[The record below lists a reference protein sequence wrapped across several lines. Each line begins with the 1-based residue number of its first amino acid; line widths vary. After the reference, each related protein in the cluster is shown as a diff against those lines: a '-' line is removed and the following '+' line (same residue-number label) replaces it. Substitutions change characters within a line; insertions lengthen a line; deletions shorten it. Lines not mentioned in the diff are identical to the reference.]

1 MAKKSKKSNMRAL
14 WDFVTLVLA
23 GLLLGFM
30 ALPQFSWL
38 VVGETIYNRPGYDL
52 ISFEDGANTGLSVV
66 LLLLVIFAALLALFA
81 ILKLL
86 ADLGVVKSSG
96 FNKFATFGLLL
107 SAIAV
112 AVLVIVNCIVTGT
125 YCDGKADPITEKVT
139 GRVANWA
146 TLIVNAVIG
155 VVSLITSALTMKK

>member
-14 WDFVTLVLA
+14 WDFVTLALA

-30 ALPQFSWL
+30 ALPHLSVL
-38 VVGETIYNRPGYDL
+38 LLGETVYSSSGYDL

-66 LLLLVIFAALLALFA
+66 LLLLVIFASLLALFA

-112 AVLVIVNCIVTGT
+112 AVLVIVNCIVVGT
-125 YCDGKADPITEKVT
+125 YCDGKADPITQEVS

-146 TLIVNAVIG
+146 TLIVNAVVG
-155 VVSLITSALTMKK
+155 VASLGTSALALKK